1 MNIAAYAVPVGSG
14 GVILGSGGNVYQ
26 VVHQNARPAEAQ
38 TVQIISGS
46 QLQAINGQI
55 VTKAIQQQQQQ
66 QEEEQQAAESA
77 EAATVTTSQ
86 QQSGLTIT
94 PVSATAATAA
104 PSSSAAAR
112 PQQTVAVAG
121 VQPGQIIQV
130 RTEDSIDF
138 CYLSAIRINGI
149 LNSDCT
155 KRRRRT
161 NEKTAHPGGL
171 VRPATR
177 HFEGGGGGRQ
187 QHCHRR

>member
-26 VVHQNARPAEAQ
+26 VVHQSARPAAEAQ

-55 VTKAIQQQQQQ
+55 VTKAIQQQQQ
-66 QEEEQQAAESA
+66 EEEQQVAESA

-94 PVSATAATAA
+94 PVSAAAATSA
-104 PSSSAAAR
+104 PSSAAAAAAR

-130 RTEDSIDF
+130 GTEDSMDYSMLPWIFDR
-138 CYLSAIRINGI
+138 Y
-149 LNSDCT
+149 NS
-155 KRRRRT
+155 
-161 NEKTAHPGGL
+161 L
-171 VRPATR
+171 
-177 HFEGGGGGRQ
+177 
-187 QHCHRR
+187 

>member
-1 MNIAAYAVPVGSG
+1 M
-14 GVILGSGGNVYQ
+14 GSGGNVYQ
-26 VVHQNARPAEAQ
+26 VVHQNARPAAEAQ

-55 VTKAIQQQQQQ
+55 VTKAIQQQQ

-104 PSSSAAAR
+104 PSSSAAAAAATR

-130 RTEDSIDF
+130 GTEDSMDYSMLPWIF
-138 CYLSAIRINGI
+138 AICS
-149 LNSDCT
+149 LQLSDCT

-161 NEKTAHPGGL
+161 DEKTAHPSGL

-177 HFEGGGGGRQ
+177 HFEGGSGGRQ
-187 QHCHRR
+187 QHRHRR

>member
-26 VVHQNARPAEAQ
+26 VVHQNARPAAEAQ

-66 QEEEQQAAESA
+66 QEEEQQAAESE

-94 PVSATAATAA
+94 PVSATAAPAA
-104 PSSSAAAR
+104 PSSAAAAAR

-130 RTEDSIDF
+130 RTEDSMDF
-138 CYLSAIRINGI
+138 L
-149 LNSDCT
+149 L
-155 KRRRRT
+155 
-161 NEKTAHPGGL
+161 L
-171 VRPATR
+171 VRYNV
-177 HFEGGGGGRQ
+177 
-187 QHCHRR
+187 

>member
-26 VVHQNARPAEAQ
+26 VVHQNARPAAEAQ

-130 RTEDSIDF
+130 RTEDSMDF
-138 CYLSAIRINGI
+138 L
-149 LNSDCT
+149 LF
-155 KRRRRT
+155 
-161 NEKTAHPGGL
+161 
-171 VRPATR
+171 VRNKD
-177 HFEGGGGGRQ
+177 
-187 QHCHRR
+187 

>member
-55 VTKAIQQQQQQ
+55 VTKAIQQEQQQQQ
-66 QEEEQQAAESA
+66 QEEEQQVAESA

-130 RTEDSIDF
+130 RTEDF
-138 CYLSAIRINGI
+138 LLFVG
-149 LNSDCT
+149 
-155 KRRRRT
+155 
-161 NEKTAHPGGL
+161 NED
-171 VRPATR
+171 
-177 HFEGGGGGRQ
+177 
-187 QHCHRR
+187 

>member
-26 VVHQNARPAEAQ
+26 VVHQTARPAEAQ

-94 PVSATAATAA
+94 PVSAAAATSA
-104 PSSSAAAR
+104 PSSSAAAAAR

-130 RTEDSIDF
+130 GTEDSMDYSMLPWIFDR
-138 CYLSAIRINGI
+138 Y
-149 LNSDCT
+149 NS
-155 KRRRRT
+155 
-161 NEKTAHPGGL
+161 L
-171 VRPATR
+171 
-177 HFEGGGGGRQ
+177 
-187 QHCHRR
+187 

>member
-1 MNIAAYAVPVGSG
+1 M
-14 GVILGSGGNVYQ
+14 
-26 VVHQNARPAEAQ
+26 VHQNSRPAAEAQ

-66 QEEEQQAAESA
+66 QEEEQQAAESV

-94 PVSATAATAA
+94 PVSATAATAV
-104 PSSSAAAR
+104 PSSSAAAAR

-130 RTEDSIDF
+130 RTEDSMDF
-138 CYLSAIRINGI
+138 L
-149 LNSDCT
+149 LF
-155 KRRRRT
+155 
-161 NEKTAHPGGL
+161 
-171 VRPATR
+171 VRNKD
-177 HFEGGGGGRQ
+177 
-187 QHCHRR
+187 